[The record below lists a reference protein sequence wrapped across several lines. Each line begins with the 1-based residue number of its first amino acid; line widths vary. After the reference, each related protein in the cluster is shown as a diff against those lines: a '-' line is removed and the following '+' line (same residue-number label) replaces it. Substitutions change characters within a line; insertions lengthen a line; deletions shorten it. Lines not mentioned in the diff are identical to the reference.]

1 MPDHVGDRG
10 AVRLDPGASRSPTY
24 QPIADD
30 LRARRRCIFMQAGQP
45 LVRLESDNKTPTKA
59 WDSGSAHIPAGRPV
73 RCARGPYR
81 RRNAERADL
90 ARSPAGALGDDRTCM
105 IWPDEDGADQRIG
118 RSSRSCEPSQ
128 ITSRRLVKASPAAA
142 RATTYAIRMIPPT
155 HAGGAFGKAG
165 PEVVRTSEASA
176 GAMTGAPSI
185 QPWWKRL

>member
-1 MPDHVGDRG
+1 MRG
-10 AVRLDPGASRSPTY
+10 AEQDAGPVRDKC
-24 QPIADD
+24 
-30 LRARRRCIFMQAGQP
+30 LRRGKSETAAAAGCEVNPVAQSKIHP
-45 LVRLESDNKTPTKA
+45 VCRFSFLLSGLVRLTWAFVLACSVSTGRRAA
-59 WDSGSAHIPAGRPV
+59 WRLRRAPA
-73 RCARGPYR
+73 
-81 RRNAERADL
+81 
-90 ARSPAGALGDDRTCM
+90 
-105 IWPDEDGADQRIG
+105 G

-165 PEVVRTSEASA
+165 PEVVMTSEASA